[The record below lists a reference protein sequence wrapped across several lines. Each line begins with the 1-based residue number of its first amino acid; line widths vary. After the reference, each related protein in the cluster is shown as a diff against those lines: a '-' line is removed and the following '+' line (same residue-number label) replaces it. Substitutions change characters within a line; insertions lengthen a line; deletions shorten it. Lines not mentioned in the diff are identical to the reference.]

1 MIALHLS
8 NRHIRIVDGTVS
20 GQRVTVQAM
29 YDEEDTRG
37 CILNGIV
44 MDVDAFSDLMRT
56 IWEKYNLPRK
66 DVHLVINSSQFTT
79 KILELPK
86 QSEKLLM
93 QFISREFSDVER
105 IEDPVYSYYLL
116 DDKTE
121 TRGSAAPMQLKAR
134 KEKSEKTK
142 KSFGLTKKEK
152 GEKSFGLKL
161 GGKTAKNRA
170 GSANAATATAANA
183 LGTATGSTAGRF
195 SQSESVKKSEKVQRV
210 FTQAVSRQYVQGYL
224 ELFQNLGITIESIE
238 GARMAML
245 RLLEIAPLTN
255 GMNSIIQMV
264 DDITMLD
271 VLISDGRVEYCSRK
285 RLFADRTT
293 PSFAV
298 EVARSLEDILQFAQA
313 HHLSESGIGQVYI
326 SGLES
331 EEFSVYMDS
340 VERINAAISVNPLQ
354 IENFVNITSR
364 PNNGESFADF
374 SIAIGGLLP
383 TKNKTS
389 LLSQVTQK
397 PEASEKTKKRRKIV
411 IPVCGLGIVL
421 LGIGGF
427 FGFRVMDL
435 SRQVQS
441 IKAYNERPEVIEAVS
456 RYDTATAEL
465 QAISTLHGGLTG
477 LKESILKYPLVNS
490 ETQEVLS
497 RCASGLVTATIS
509 SYSSASGVITFQATA
524 NNEGQINQF
533 IALLKKEK
541 KIFGDVNYTGYIQDA
556 TQQWNVKV
564 SVTMAGRQQEEQND
578 AEVNGE
584 R

>member
-121 TRGSAAPMQLKAR
+121 TRGSAAPMQPKAR

-142 KSFGLTKKEK
+142 KSFGL
-152 GEKSFGLKL
+152 KL
-161 GGKTAKNRA
+161 GGKKTKNQPVPPPTQQPLQQQMPWEQPQ
-170 GSANAATATAANA
+170 AAQPAASVKA
-183 LGTATGSTAGRF
+183 E
-195 SQSESVKKSEKVQRV
+195 SEKKSEKVQRV
-210 FTQAVSRQYVQGYL
+210 FAQVVSRQYVQNYI
-224 ELFQNLGITIESIE
+224 ELFQNLGITIESVE

-245 RLLEIAPLTN
+245 RLLEIAPLGN

-271 VLISDGRVEYCSRK
+271 VLVSDGRVEYCSRK

-298 EVARSLEDILQFAQA
+298 EVARSLENILQFAQA
-313 HHLSESGIGQVYI
+313 HHLSESGINQVYI

-331 EEFSVYMDS
+331 EELSVYMDS
-340 VERINAAISVNPLQ
+340 VERINAAISVDPLQ

-374 SIAIGGLLP
+374 SVAIGGLLP
-383 TKNKTS
+383 TKSKTS
-389 LLSQVTQK
+389 LVSQVTQK

-541 KIFGDVNYTGYIQDA
+541 IFGDGNYTGYIQDA

-584 R
+584 G

>member
-56 IWEKYNLPRK
+56 IWKKYNLPRK

-161 GGKTAKNRA
+161 GGKKAKTEPVPPTQQPPQQQMPWEQPQ
-170 GSANAATATAANA
+170 AAQPVASVKAE
-183 LGTATGSTAGRF
+183 
-195 SQSESVKKSEKVQRV
+195 SEKKSEKVQRV
-210 FTQAVSRQYVQGYL
+210 VAQVVSRQYVQNYI
-224 ELFQNLGITIESIE
+224 ELFQNLGITIESVE
-238 GARMAML
+238 GARVAML
-245 RLLEIAPLTN
+245 RLLEIAPLGN

-271 VLISDGRVEYCSRK
+271 VLVSDGRVEYCSRK

-298 EVARSLEDILQFAQA
+298 EVARSLENILQFAQA
-313 HHLSESGIGQVYI
+313 HHLSESGINQVYI

-331 EEFSVYMDS
+331 EELSVYMDS
-340 VERINAAISVNPLQ
+340 VERINAAISVDSLQ

-383 TKNKTS
+383 TKSKTS
-389 LLSQVTQK
+389 LVSQVTQK

-497 RCASGLVTATIS
+497 RCAGGLVTATIS

-533 IALLKKEK
+533 IALLKKE

-584 R
+584 G

>member
-121 TRGSAAPMQLKAR
+121 TRGSAAPMQPKAR

-142 KSFGLTKKEK
+142 KSFGL
-152 GEKSFGLKL
+152 KL
-161 GGKTAKNRA
+161 GGKKTKNQPVPPPTQQPLQQQMPWEQPQ
-170 GSANAATATAANA
+170 AAQPAASVKA
-183 LGTATGSTAGRF
+183 E
-195 SQSESVKKSEKVQRV
+195 SEKKSEKVQRV
-210 FTQAVSRQYVQGYL
+210 FAQVVSRQYVQNYI
-224 ELFQNLGITIESIE
+224 ELFQNLGITIESVE

-245 RLLEIAPLTN
+245 RLLEIAPLGN

-271 VLISDGRVEYCSRK
+271 VLVSDGRVEYCSRK

-298 EVARSLEDILQFAQA
+298 EVARSLENILQFAQA
-313 HHLSESGIGQVYI
+313 HHLSESGINQVYI

-331 EEFSVYMDS
+331 EELSVYMDS
-340 VERINAAISVNPLQ
+340 VERINAAISVDPLQ

-374 SIAIGGLLP
+374 SVAIGGLLP
-383 TKNKTS
+383 TKSKTS
-389 LLSQVTQK
+389 LVSQVTQK

-411 IPVCGLGIVL
+411 IPVCGLGVVL

-541 KIFGDVNYTGYIQDA
+541 IFGDVNYTGYIQDA

-584 R
+584 G

>member
-44 MDVDAFSDLMRT
+44 MDVDDFSDLMRT

-121 TRGSAAPMQLKAR
+121 TRGSAAPIQPKAR

-161 GGKTAKNRA
+161 GGKKTKNQPVPPPTQQPPQQQMPWEQPQ
-170 GSANAATATAANA
+170 AAQPAASVKA
-183 LGTATGSTAGRF
+183 E
-195 SQSESVKKSEKVQRV
+195 SEKKSEKVQRV
-210 FTQAVSRQYVQGYL
+210 FAQVVSRQYVQNYI
-224 ELFQNLGITIESIE
+224 ELFQNLGITIESVE
-238 GARMAML
+238 GARVAML
-245 RLLEIAPLTN
+245 RLLEIAPLGN

-271 VLISDGRVEYCSRK
+271 VLVSDGRVEYCSRK

-298 EVARSLEDILQFAQA
+298 EVARSLENILQFAQA
-313 HHLSESGIGQVYI
+313 HHLSESGINQVYI

-331 EEFSVYMDS
+331 EELSVYMDS

-541 KIFGDVNYTGYIQDA
+541 IFGDVNYTGYIQDA

-584 R
+584 G

>member
-56 IWEKYNLPRK
+56 IWKKYNLPRK

-121 TRGSAAPMQLKAR
+121 TRGSAVPMQPKAR
-134 KEKSEKTK
+134 KEKSEKPK

-161 GGKTAKNRA
+161 GGKKTKNQPVPPPTQQPPQQQMPWEQPQ
-170 GSANAATATAANA
+170 AAQPAASVKA
-183 LGTATGSTAGRF
+183 
-195 SQSESVKKSEKVQRV
+195 ESVKKSEKVQRV
-210 FTQAVSRQYVQGYL
+210 FTQAVSRQYVQNYI
-224 ELFQNLGITIESIE
+224 ELFQNLGITIESVE
-238 GARMAML
+238 GARVAML
-245 RLLEIAPLTN
+245 RLLEIAPLGD

-271 VLISDGRVEYCSRK
+271 VLVSDGRVEYCSRK

-313 HHLSESGIGQVYI
+313 HHLSESGINQVYI

-331 EEFSVYMDS
+331 EELSVYMDS
-340 VERINAAISVNPLQ
+340 VERINAAISVDPLR

-383 TKNKTS
+383 TKSKTS
-389 LLSQVTQK
+389 LVSQVTQK

-541 KIFGDVNYTGYIQDA
+541 IFGDVNYTGYIQDA

-584 R
+584 G

>member
-66 DVHLVINSSQFTT
+66 DVHLIINSSQFTT

-121 TRGSAAPMQLKAR
+121 TRGSATPIQPKAR

-161 GGKTAKNRA
+161 GGKKTKNQPVPPPTQQPPQQQMPWEQPQ
-170 GSANAATATAANA
+170 AAQPAASVKA
-183 LGTATGSTAGRF
+183 
-195 SQSESVKKSEKVQRV
+195 ESVKKSEKVQRV
-210 FTQAVSRQYVQGYL
+210 FAQVVSRQYVQNYI

-238 GARMAML
+238 GARVAML
-245 RLLEIAPLTN
+245 RLLEIAPLGN

-271 VLISDGRVEYCSRK
+271 VLVSDGRVEYCSRK

-298 EVARSLEDILQFAQA
+298 EVARSLENILQFAQA
-313 HHLSESGIGQVYI
+313 HHLSESGINQVYI

-331 EEFSVYMDS
+331 EELSVYMDS
-340 VERINAAISVNPLQ
+340 VERINAAISVDPLR

-541 KIFGDVNYTGYIQDA
+541 IFGDVNYTGYIQDA

-584 R
+584 G

>member
-1 MIALHLS
+1 MPWE
-8 NRHIRIVDGTVS
+8 
-20 GQRVTVQAM
+20 QPQA
-29 YDEEDTRG
+29 
-37 CILNGIV
+37 
-44 MDVDAFSDLMRT
+44 AQ
-56 IWEKYNLPRK
+56 P
-66 DVHLVINSSQFTT
+66 
-79 KILELPK
+79 
-86 QSEKLLM
+86 
-93 QFISREFSDVER
+93 
-105 IEDPVYSYYLL
+105 
-116 DDKTE
+116 
-121 TRGSAAPMQLKAR
+121 AASVKA
-134 KEKSEKTK
+134 
-142 KSFGLTKKEK
+142 
-152 GEKSFGLKL
+152 
-161 GGKTAKNRA
+161 
-170 GSANAATATAANA
+170 
-183 LGTATGSTAGRF
+183 
-195 SQSESVKKSEKVQRV
+195 ESVKKSEKVQRV
-210 FTQAVSRQYVQGYL
+210 FAQVVSRQYVQNYI
-224 ELFQNLGITIESIE
+224 ELFQNLGITIESVE
-238 GARMAML
+238 GARVAML
-245 RLLEIAPLTN
+245 RLLEIAPLGN

-271 VLISDGRVEYCSRK
+271 VLVSDGRVEYCSRK

-293 PSFAV
+293 LSFAV
-298 EVARSLEDILQFAQA
+298 EVARSLENILQFAQA
-313 HHLSESGIGQVYI
+313 HHLSESGINQVYI

-331 EEFSVYMDS
+331 EELSVYMDS
-340 VERINAAISVNPLQ
+340 VERINAAISVDPLQ

-374 SIAIGGLLP
+374 SVAIGGLLP

-509 SYSSASGVITFQATA
+509 SYSSASGEITFQATA

-533 IALLKKEK
+533 IALLKKE

-584 R
+584 G

>member
-121 TRGSAAPMQLKAR
+121 TRGSAAPMQPKAR

-142 KSFGLTKKEK
+142 KSFGL
-152 GEKSFGLKL
+152 KL
-161 GGKTAKNRA
+161 GGKKTKNQPVPPPTQQPLQQQMPWEQPQ
-170 GSANAATATAANA
+170 AAQPAASVKA
-183 LGTATGSTAGRF
+183 E
-195 SQSESVKKSEKVQRV
+195 SEKKSEKVQRV
-210 FTQAVSRQYVQGYL
+210 FAQVVSRQYVQNYI
-224 ELFQNLGITIESIE
+224 ELFQNLGITIESVE

-245 RLLEIAPLTN
+245 RLLEIAPLGN

-271 VLISDGRVEYCSRK
+271 VLVSDGRVEYCSRK

-298 EVARSLEDILQFAQA
+298 EVARSLENILQFAQA
-313 HHLSESGIGQVYI
+313 HHLSESGINQVYI

-331 EEFSVYMDS
+331 EELSVYMDS
-340 VERINAAISVNPLQ
+340 VERINAAISVDPLQ

-374 SIAIGGLLP
+374 SVAIGGLLP
-383 TKNKTS
+383 TKSKTS
-389 LLSQVTQK
+389 LVSQVTQK

-541 KIFGDVNYTGYIQDA
+541 IFGDVNYTGYIQDA

-584 R
+584 G

>member
-121 TRGSAAPMQLKAR
+121 TRGSAAPMQPKAR

-142 KSFGLTKKEK
+142 KSFGL
-152 GEKSFGLKL
+152 KL
-161 GGKTAKNRA
+161 GGKKQKTNRFRPPTQQPLQQQMPWEQPQ
-170 GSANAATATAANA
+170 AAQPAASVKA
-183 LGTATGSTAGRF
+183 E
-195 SQSESVKKSEKVQRV
+195 SEKKSEKVQRV
-210 FTQAVSRQYVQGYL
+210 FAQVVSRQYVQNYI
-224 ELFQNLGITIESIE
+224 ELFQNLGITIESVE

-245 RLLEIAPLTN
+245 RLLEIAPLGN

-271 VLISDGRVEYCSRK
+271 VLVSDGRVEYCSRK

-298 EVARSLEDILQFAQA
+298 EVARSLENILQFAQA
-313 HHLSESGIGQVYI
+313 HHLSESGINQVYI

-331 EEFSVYMDS
+331 EELSVYMDS
-340 VERINAAISVNPLQ
+340 VERINAAISVDPLQ

-374 SIAIGGLLP
+374 SVAIGGLLP
-383 TKNKTS
+383 TKSKTS
-389 LLSQVTQK
+389 LVSQVTQK

-541 KIFGDVNYTGYIQDA
+541 IFGDVNYTGYIQDA

-584 R
+584 G

>member
-56 IWEKYNLPRK
+56 IWKKYNLPRK

-116 DDKTE
+116 EDKKGA
-121 TRGSAAPMQLKAR
+121 RGSASSAQPKSR
-134 KEKSEKTK
+134 KEKPEKSK
-142 KSFGLTKKEK
+142 KSFSLTKKEK

-161 GGKTAKNRA
+161 GGKTAKTEPVPPTQQPPQQQMPWEQPQ
-170 GSANAATATAANA
+170 AAQPVASVKA
-183 LGTATGSTAGRF
+183 
-195 SQSESVKKSEKVQRV
+195 ESVKKSEKVQRV

-340 VERINAAISVNPLQ
+340 VERINAAISVDSLQ
-354 IENFVNITSR
+354 IENFVNIISR

-541 KIFGDVNYTGYIQDA
+541 IFGDVNYTGYIQDA

-584 R
+584 G

>member
-134 KEKSEKTK
+134 KEKAEKPK

-161 GGKTAKNRA
+161 GGKKTKNQPVPPPTQQPPQQQMPWEQPQ
-170 GSANAATATAANA
+170 AAQPAASVKA
-183 LGTATGSTAGRF
+183 
-195 SQSESVKKSEKVQRV
+195 ESVKKSEKVQRV
-210 FTQAVSRQYVQGYL
+210 FAQVVSRQYVQNYID
-224 ELFQNLGITIESIE
+224 LFQNLGITIESVE
-238 GARMAML
+238 GARVAML
-245 RLLEIAPLTN
+245 RLLEIAPLGN
-255 GMNSIIQMV
+255 GVNSIIQMV

-271 VLISDGRVEYCSRK
+271 VLVSDGRVEYCSRK

-298 EVARSLEDILQFAQA
+298 EVARSLENILQFAQA
-313 HHLSESGIGQVYI
+313 HHLSESGINQVYI

-331 EEFSVYMDS
+331 EELSVYMDS
-340 VERINAAISVNPLQ
+340 VERINAAISVDPLR

-383 TKNKTS
+383 TKSKTS
-389 LLSQVTQK
+389 LVSQVTQK

-541 KIFGDVNYTGYIQDA
+541 IFGDVNYTGYIQDA

-584 R
+584 G

>member
-161 GGKTAKNRA
+161 GGKKEKTEPVPPTQQPPQQQMPWEQPQ
-170 GSANAATATAANA
+170 AAQPAASVKA
-183 LGTATGSTAGRF
+183 
-195 SQSESVKKSEKVQRV
+195 ESVKKSEKVQRV
-210 FTQAVSRQYVQGYL
+210 FAQVVSRQYVQNYI
-224 ELFQNLGITIESIE
+224 ELFQNLGITIESVE
-238 GARMAML
+238 GARVAML
-245 RLLEIAPLTN
+245 RLLEIAPLGN

-271 VLISDGRVEYCSRK
+271 VLVSDGRVEYCSRK

-298 EVARSLEDILQFAQA
+298 EVARSLENILQFAQA
-313 HHLSESGIGQVYI
+313 HHLSESGINQVYI

-331 EEFSVYMDS
+331 EELSVYMDS
-340 VERINAAISVNPLQ
+340 VERINAAISVDPLR

-374 SIAIGGLLP
+374 SVAIGGLLP
-383 TKNKTS
+383 TKSKTS
-389 LLSQVTQK
+389 LVSQVTQK

-435 SRQVQS
+435 SR
-441 IKAYNERPEVIEAVS
+441 
-456 RYDTATAEL
+456 
-465 QAISTLHGGLTG
+465 
-477 LKESILKYPLVNS
+477 
-490 ETQEVLS
+490 
-497 RCASGLVTATIS
+497 
-509 SYSSASGVITFQATA
+509 
-524 NNEGQINQF
+524 
-533 IALLKKEK
+533 
-541 KIFGDVNYTGYIQDA
+541 
-556 TQQWNVKV
+556 
-564 SVTMAGRQQEEQND
+564 
-578 AEVNGE
+578 
-584 R
+584 

>member
-121 TRGSAAPMQLKAR
+121 TRGSAAPMQPKAR

-142 KSFGLTKKEK
+142 KSFGL
-152 GEKSFGLKL
+152 KL
-161 GGKTAKNRA
+161 GGKKAKTEPVPPTQQPPQQQMPWEQPQ
-170 GSANAATATAANA
+170 AAQPAASVKA
-183 LGTATGSTAGRF
+183 
-195 SQSESVKKSEKVQRV
+195 ESVKKSEKVQRV
-210 FTQAVSRQYVQGYL
+210 FAQVVSRQYVQNYI
-224 ELFQNLGITIESIE
+224 ELFQNLGITIESVE
-238 GARMAML
+238 GARVAML
-245 RLLEIAPLTN
+245 RLLEIAPLGN

-271 VLISDGRVEYCSRK
+271 VLVSDGRVEYCSRK

-298 EVARSLEDILQFAQA
+298 EVARSLENILQFAQA
-313 HHLSESGIGQVYI
+313 HHLSESGINQVYI

-331 EEFSVYMDS
+331 EELSVYMDS
-340 VERINAAISVNPLQ
+340 VERINAAISVDPLQ

-383 TKNKTS
+383 TKSKTS
-389 LLSQVTQK
+389 LVSQVTQK

-541 KIFGDVNYTGYIQDA
+541 IFGDVNYTGYIQDA

-584 R
+584 G